1 MLEENVVSAAGA
13 SFRMDEAEIVRL
25 IHDAGFEAARRRQDY
40 TVLERMPR
48 EPADARRRA
57 AAV

>member
-1 MLEENVVSAAGA
+1 MVSAAGA